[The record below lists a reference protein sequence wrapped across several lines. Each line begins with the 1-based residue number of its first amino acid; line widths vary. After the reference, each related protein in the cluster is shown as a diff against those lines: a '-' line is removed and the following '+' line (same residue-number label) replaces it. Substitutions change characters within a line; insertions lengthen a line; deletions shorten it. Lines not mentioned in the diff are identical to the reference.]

1 MNKIL
6 LTFLISILWKWNIE
20 LLNTSRII
28 IFWDFLNCVTVH
40 FYWGHITV
48 IIHKPPSSHD
58 WLFNMTIDDELLIH
72 LHTCTHTFN
81 ITGWKDSMDL
91 HGNGMTAPKSLRIRP
106 PLKNWLAKLNS
117 TSEIAAIHKV
127 LQWSSSSFF
136 LMRTSFLLFL
146 NKSLINISTSKPN
159 VMKSENAQT
168 VMCKSEIKKVIIM
181 FT

>member
-58 WLFNMTIDDELLIH
+58 WLFKMTIDDELLIH

-81 ITGWKDSMDL
+81 ITGWKDSMESPWKRDDS
-91 HGNGMTAPKSLRIRP
+91 PKI
-106 PLKNWLAKLNS
+106 LKNQTSIKKTVGKAKLHIRNCCNS
-117 TSEIAAIHKV
+117 QGFAMIK
-127 LQWSSSSFF
+127 FF
-136 LMRTSFLLFL
+136 IF
-146 NKSLINISTSKPN
+146 
-159 VMKSENAQT
+159 
-168 VMCKSEIKKVIIM
+168 
-181 FT
+181 